1 MHFFPKERKQN
12 IKDKMTKNLVAVIPV
27 RAASQRVK
35 NKNFKSF
42 GGKNLLI
49 HKIKLLKKIKQ
60 IDDIIVNS
68 DSDKAMKIAKD
79 YKVSFQK
86 REKYFASSKCTNS
99 EFWSH
104 IGETTNGNFIM
115 FTDCTNPLIKEQTYI
130 KIINSFEAAKSKYD
144 SINTVSEVKEF
155 LYLNNKP
162 INFNP
167 NKAPNSQ
174 NLPDIIKLNFA
185 INILS
190 TKVMSKK
197 KSLVGYKPLFYKIS
211 EIEGYDINTDLEF
224 KFAEFLF
231 KKNI

>member
-1 MHFFPKERKQN
+1 
-12 IKDKMTKNLVAVIPV
+12 MTKNLVAVIPV
-27 RAASQRVK
+27 RAKSQRVP

-68 DSDKAMKIAKD
+68 DSDKAKKIAKD

-104 IGETTNGNFIM
+104 IGETTNSNFIM

-130 KIINSFEAAKSKYD
+130 KIINSFESAKSKHD

-162 INFNP
+162 VNFNP

-174 NLPDIIKLNFA
+174 NLPDVIKLNFA

-190 TKVMSKK
+190 TKLMSKK

-211 EIEGYDINTDLEF
+211 DIEGYDINTELEF

-231 KKNI
+231 RKNI